1 MDQGKLALMAD
12 KTMDFLVIIAFIA
25 LVIMTAIEIYKR
37 GNAYRIKCLIAKEA
51 KIIHLWCIENKN
63 RFRGSK

>member
-12 KTMDFLVIIAFIA
+12 KTMDIIVILAFIA
-25 LVIMTAIEIYKR
+25 LTIMAVIEIYKR
-37 GNAYRIKCLIAKEA
+37 CDAYRIKQLMLKEA

>member
-1 MDQGKLALMAD
+1 MDQGKLALLAD

-25 LVIMTAIEIYKR
+25 LVIMAAIEIYKR
-37 GNAYRIKCLIAKEA
+37 GKAYRIKCLIAKEA
-51 KIIHLWCIENKN
+51 KIIHLWCVENKN